1 MMELKISPKSFENLK
16 IAINPNFKR
25 TDDNS
30 KELPLEDKTDLT
42 AFVKVQPLTAE
53 QKSDMLAYYRKL
65 ADGDGRVELKCVCD
79 STLIFQANLYY
90 TLAAIGCTDIRTESR
105 EATPD
110 EIPKDKP
117 WCSWFYAVSGKLPDM
132 EETNNE

>member
-1 MMELKISPKSFENLK
+1 MELKISPESIENLK

-30 KELPLEDKTDLT
+30 KELPLEDKTDMT
-42 AFVKVQPLTAE
+42 PFVKAQHMTDE
-53 QKSDMLAYYRKL
+53 QKSAALAYYRKL
-65 ADGDGRVELKCVCD
+65 AD
-79 STLIFQANLYY
+79 STLMFQANLYY

-132 EETNNE
+132 EETNNG

>member
-1 MMELKISPKSFENLK
+1 MELKISPESIENLK

-25 TDDNS
+25 TDENS
-30 KELPLEDKTDLT
+30 KELPLEDKSDLT
-42 AFVKVQPLTAE
+42 PFVKVQYMTAE
-53 QKSDMLAYYRKL
+53 QKAAALEYYRKL
-65 ADGDGRVELKCVCD
+65 ADSDGRIELKCVCD
-79 STLIFQANLYY
+79 STLMFQANLYY
-90 TLAAIGCTDIRTESR
+90 TLVELGCTDIRTESR

-117 WCSWFYAVSGKLPDM
+117 WCSWFYAVSGKLHDV

>member
-1 MMELKISPKSFENLK
+1 MDFLEVSPEYVENLK

-30 KELPLEDKTDLT
+30 KELPLEDKTDMT
-42 AFVKVQPLTAE
+42 PFVKAQHMTDE
-53 QKSDMLAYYRKL
+53 QKSAALAYYRKL
-65 ADGDGRVELKCVCD
+65 ADNDGRIELKCVCD
-79 STLIFQANLYY
+79 STLMFQANLYY

-132 EETNNE
+132 EETNHE

>member
-1 MMELKISPKSFENLK
+1 MELKISPESIENLK
-16 IAINPNFKR
+16 IAINPSFKHSGE
-25 TDDNS
+25 NS
-30 KELPLEDKTDLT
+30 KELPLEDKTDL
-42 AFVKVQPLTAE
+42 AQFVKVQPLTAD

-65 ADGDGRVELKCVCD
+65 ADSDGRIELKCVCD
-79 STLIFQANLYY
+79 STLMFQANLYY

-110 EIPKDKP
+110 EIPKNKP